1 MNRVAVG
8 SWSNLFQ
15 FMPIDSCQPL
25 ASIAPALR
33 VWLSPAAP
41 PLARPSHTTAC
52 FVTCVNTVTPGNGVY
67 DECHVADPALQRPP
81 RQPGGIPRG
90 QRREAVNR
98 PVRPP
103 DQETVHEPAAPARV
117 TVATVIGTA
126 GFAPERRSYSRDI
139 AATAVPAPR
148 NLFRA
153 PAKLTGAAIPGSRP
167 KAATTASPKPA
178 GSAEPAAGAECP
190 ASAVYAPAARGALGT
205 PTRAVPATTSPAS
218 PTCGETC
225 AKRLA
230 TEAAPAA
237 CWLHSDALVN
247 PFSLSRR
254 WHSVHR
260 RPLDPCRCIS
270 GHPGP

>member
-1 MNRVAVG
+1 
-8 SWSNLFQ
+8 
-15 FMPIDSCQPL
+15 MPIDSCQPL

-33 VWLSPAAP
+33 VWLSPATP

-52 FVTCVNTVTPGNGVY
+52 FVTCVNAVTPGNGVY

-81 RQPGGIPRG
+81 RQPGGISRG

-103 DQETVHEPAAPARV
+103 DQETVHEPAAPARAPTAPARV

-126 GFAPERRSYSRDI
+126 GFTPERRPYSRNI
-139 AATAVPAPR
+139 AATTVPAPR

-153 PAKLTGAAIPGSRP
+153 PAKLTGAAIPGTRP

-178 GSAEPAAGAECP
+178 GSAEPAAGTECP
-190 ASAVYAPAARGALGT
+190 APAVYASAARGALGT
-205 PTRAVPATTSPAS
+205 PTRAVPATTSPTS

-230 TEAAPAA
+230 TKAAPAA
-237 CWLHSDALVN
+237 CGLHSDAPVN

-254 WHSVHR
+254 RDSVHR

-270 GHPGP
+270 GRPGP